1 MSLGFHQIQVYVNQD
16 YSDLDTTIIFNLYE
30 DIATIMVEIYPLWDY
45 EWVGSITVDNHNPF
59 FPPSGEKTVPTTLG
73 AKIEVSYSSYEDCG
87 FCPPSN
93 YILYFDQEEFSLID
107 CGSPCILEKGIE
119 LFEGQTGD
127 VRVYVGC
134 SSGDCMPNIVITSI
148 ILSTK

>member
-1 MSLGFHQIQVYVNQD
+1 MSTCGLKKNVDAYDIII
-16 YSDLDTTIIFNLYE
+16 SDFVKNRFQNIFNLYE

-93 YILYFDQEEFSLID
+93 YILYFDQEEYSLID
-107 CGSPCILEKGIE
+107 CGSPCIVEKGIE
-119 LFEGQTGD
+119 LFEG
-127 VRVYVGC
+127 
-134 SSGDCMPNIVITSI
+134 
-148 ILSTK
+148 